1 MQVVIVAN
9 GELAAPISSYDYD
22 FLIAVDNGLHYCLQQ
37 KCIPDLLI
45 GDLDSV
51 STIDMVQAQQLNIPT
66 QQYPREKDQT
76 DLELALLHAIE
87 CLAAKKII
95 VLATMGGRDDMC
107 LANALILTQSQFRD
121 YDIELVGLKQ
131 SIHLITENK
140 PFIKQLALQRIV
152 SLLPITLTVEGVTT
166 QGLEYPLSHATLYI
180 GSTRSIS
187 NVVTEE
193 LVSISICSG
202 LLLVLL

>member
-107 LANALILTQSQFRD
+107 LANALILTQSQF
-121 YDIELVGLKQ
+121 
-131 SIHLITENK
+131 
-140 PFIKQLALQRIV
+140 
-152 SLLPITLTVEGVTT
+152 
-166 QGLEYPLSHATLYI
+166 
-180 GSTRSIS
+180 
-187 NVVTEE
+187 
-193 LVSISICSG
+193 
-202 LLLVLL
+202 